1 MKRAV
6 LLVAL
11 LCAGQLAMAIDPAG
25 LPDPVQQQRYLAL
38 IHELRCLKCQG
49 ETVADT
55 PADFAKDIRSKVREM
70 IATGSSDA
78 EIRQY
83 LVERYGEI
91 ILLRPRW
98 SFANAWLWLAPA
110 LLLGLGVFVGARV
123 LRQRRQL
130 LGADTSEPGE
140 EESRA

>member
-1 MKRAV
+1 MKRAFV
-6 LLVAL
+6 LVAL
-11 LCAGQLAMAIDPAG
+11 LLAGQLAGAIDPAG
-25 LPDPVQQQRYLAL
+25 LPDPAQQQRYLAL

-55 PADFAKDIRSKVREM
+55 PADFARDIRGKVREM
-70 IATGSSDA
+70 IVAGSSDA

-98 SFANAWLWLAPA
+98 SFANAWLWLAPV
-110 LLLGLGVFVGARV
+110 LLLGLGAFVGARV

-130 LGADTSEPGE
+130 LATDTSEPGE